1 MKINVLWLLLI
12 LHLPVF
18 SIAISKTSVDFSIE
32 NDDKKNLRFSKE
44 LQSQIFSHFNYQD
57 LNYGTEKV
65 RELKE
70 EIKIIEFLWNSGKDS
85 INIDLKSASV
95 GYPLQYKD
103 ILLKQIEVFR
113 NDPKWQKYTVYRKNN
128 KKPSWDI
135 DHELIETIM
144 LEGKVYSS
152 LDDLL
157 LKFGYKIKGFSVEKT
172 GYVTQKYIDKYDLEY
187 EESEIKDIPIPFIV
201 WVSVEKIIQLEK

>member
-32 NDDKKNLRFSKE
+32 NDDKKNLRFRKE

>member
-1 MKINVLWLLLI
+1 
-12 LHLPVF
+12 
-18 SIAISKTSVDFSIE
+18 
-32 NDDKKNLRFSKE
+32 

-70 EIKIIEFLWNSGKDS
+70 EIKIIEFLWNSGKDR